1 MVLEEILQ
9 ANEDNNDGT
18 PIHQWTRQYLSYLYT
33 LTKEHDVV
41 HSLSA
46 GTGAG
51 TGAGEQFKHAMD
63 LERSG
68 DRKSA
73 LLLYTQLY
81 TGNSS
86 SSSSNSSEEEA
97 AMENYEQYQ
106 VQKGMLSCASA
117 LQQWG
122 VIEEHI
128 VTPHH
133 DNKGGYSLLW
143 NDRNATTAA
152 TTTTANNISLLNSH
166 ETRLANIGYYIQHC
180 LHSRS
185 NSNMKHL
192 LQFMENAL
200 DTTTVANNSSSSSSS
215 SSSNNNNNNNNNNSS
230 NNNNNNNN
238 GSRREFILEHFP
250 GEAALTF
257 MVQGKYD
264 RALPLLEFAID
275 DVSRKV

>member
-1 MVLEEILQ
+1 
-9 ANEDNNDGT
+9 
-18 PIHQWTRQYLSYLYT
+18 
-33 LTKEHDVV
+33 
-41 HSLSA
+41 
-46 GTGAG
+46 
-51 TGAGEQFKHAMD
+51 
-63 LERSG
+63 
-68 DRKSA
+68 
-73 LLLYTQLY
+73 
-81 TGNSS
+81 
-86 SSSSNSSEEEA
+86 
-97 AMENYEQYQ
+97 MENYEQYQ
-106 VQKGMLSCASA
+106 VEKGMLSCASA

-143 NDRNATTAA
+143 NDRNAI
-152 TTTTANNISLLNSH
+152 TTANKISLLNSH

-180 LHSRS
+180 LHSHS

-200 DTTTVANNSSSSSSS
+200 DTTAANNSSSSSS
-215 SSSNNNNNNNNNNSS
+215 SSSNNNNNNNNNNNSS
-230 NNNNNNNN
+230 